1 MGRARKEESA
11 AELVAVHRIER
22 AILWIRGQRVM
33 LDTDLAFLY
42 GVPTKVL
49 NQAVRRN
56 RERFPKDFMFRL
68 TGREKGKVVTDC
80 DHLARMKFSATLP
93 YAFTEHGAI
102 MLASVLNSPKAIDVS
117 LQVVRTFVRLREIL
131 ASHAELSRRLD
142 DLEKRHDR
150 RSSPPCASS
159 WMRRTLIDR
168 TASGSASE
176 PDDAGNFLSASAYK
190 RDRDDARPLIRY
202 PASQRTQLDRGGPQ

>member
-1 MGRARKEESA
+1 MGRARREEPPTA
-11 AELVAVHRIER
+11 LIEVYRIER
-22 AILWIRGQRVM
+22 SILWIRGQRVM
-33 LDTDLAFLY
+33 LDADLAFLY

-93 YAFTEHGAI
+93 HAFTEHGAI
-102 MLASVLNSPKAIDVS
+102 MLASVLSSPKAIEVS

-131 ASHAELSRRLD
+131 ASHSELSRRLD
-142 DLEKRHDR
+142 EMEKRHDR
-150 RSSPPCASS
+150 RFTQVFAALRELLEAPAAPE
-159 WMRRTLIDR
+159 R
-168 TASGSASE
+168 
-176 PDDAGNFLSASAYK
+176 K
-190 RDRDDARPLIRY
+190 RIGFGE
-202 PASQRTQLDRGGPQ
+202 S